1 MKDLRSLR
9 PALTSAAL
17 LALASTVGLAGCGD
31 SGGQDPQRTYRRG
44 GAAAPE
50 HPDPVGDQRLVASGI
65 LDSGKATVTLLEGP
79 GAPAG
84 PVSGETAEIGSVSY
98 QILDVDPGSADLDRE
113 DLPSGFVVVLRPGK
127 VHGTARRG

>member
-9 PALTSAAL
+9 PALTGAAL
-17 LALASTVGLAGCGD
+17 LALASTVSLAGCGD
-31 SGGQDPQRTYRRG
+31 SGGQDPQRTYPS
-44 GAAAPE
+44 GAVRLRQNIPT
-50 HPDPVGDQRLVASGI
+50 PVGDQRLVASGI

-84 PVSGETAEIGSVSY
+84 VRVSEGETAEIGGVSY

-113 DLPSGFVVVLRPGK
+113 DLPSGFVVVLPAG
-127 VHGTARRG
+127 